1 MSRFDFDITYIKGE
15 FNKVADCLSRYFES
29 DTSADE
35 HDFHDYVQAD
45 RRADPEGENLPMQR
59 LQEIKERQVEIRA
72 MQTMTTRAN

>member
-45 RRADPEGENLPMQR
+45 RRVDPEGEVSLCNASRKLR
-59 LQEIKERQVEIRA
+59 NA
-72 MQTMTTRAN
+72 MWRSGPCKP